1 MTPALPWLLATAL
14 VYISSRSVYTSAG
27 TFIWVPLTG
36 LWRMDIGV
44 ALLLLFSALFAIGA
58 HVVSTRVRWMIASC
72 IAALHIAMA
81 FELVALPFYYIRPP
95 RWLHPRAEV
104 TIWKGALPPAALT
117 NLTQAVWQHKG
128 LWTKISMSKPL
139 PYAVLGSTSNFDR
152 AIDPPTAFWTLN
164 YGFRHWLLPHTVE
177 SAHVLLPQGEPHRR
191 SMNQAIDQMRPWLSP
206 LLRASI
212 ARVLKTTPDQILLG
226 GDDGFEGGTYPA
238 IQVWLPNLLWASV
251 INPHTD
257 STITQAPRLMVT
269 GLGCNESTTRSFLWP
284 ISAPTGTGLIVW
296 AADGEFEVNYKPGTI
311 ISFPANLFHAIRPWP
326 YAEWSLPRITMQ
338 AFAQRC
344 GERWVVYH

>member
-226 GDDGFEGGTYPA
+226 GDDGFEGGTYR
-238 IQVWLPNLLWASV
+238 Q
-251 INPHTD
+251 
-257 STITQAPRLMVT
+257 
-269 GLGCNESTTRSFLWP
+269 F
-284 ISAPTGTGLIVW
+284 
-296 AADGEFEVNYKPGTI
+296 
-311 ISFPANLFHAIRPWP
+311 
-326 YAEWSLPRITMQ
+326 
-338 AFAQRC
+338 RC
-344 GERWVVYH
+344 GFRTCCGRLS